1 MIFKIIYADSVCAV
15 VGFGGRRTSSDTA
28 MNAVRCNAGE
38 RSGRLGEVASGLS
51 EGGHI
56 HCDKIE
62 SVVASI
68 PEKQ

>member
-1 MIFKIIYADSVCAV
+1 MRRRRIW
-15 VGFGGRRTSSDTA
+15 GHRTSSDTA
-28 MNAVRCNAGE
+28 TNPVRCSAGE
-38 RSGRLGEVASGLS
+38 QRGRLGEVASGLS

>member
-1 MIFKIIYADSVCAV
+1 
-15 VGFGGRRTSSDTA
+15 